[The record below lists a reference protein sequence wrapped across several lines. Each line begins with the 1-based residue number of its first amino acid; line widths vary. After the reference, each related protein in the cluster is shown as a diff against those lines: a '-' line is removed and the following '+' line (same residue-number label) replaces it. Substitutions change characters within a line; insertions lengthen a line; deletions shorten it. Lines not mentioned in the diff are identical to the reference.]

1 MLRFALAGSNTTR
14 FVVFCVTLLVFPFV
28 LPKTLRNAI
37 SMAIAD
43 PKVPKVT
50 NTLISMYYSPELAL
64 QILDNECPA
73 DPFCIEDLVGMYTEG
88 WDNRR
93 RDDIVIDAT
102 TWHQVEEMHIDSPK
116 CFHNFEVRA
125 RMEEIDAAPSG

>member
-1 MLRFALAGSNTTR
+1 
-14 FVVFCVTLLVFPFV
+14 
-28 LPKTLRNAI
+28 
-37 SMAIAD
+37 MAIAD

-73 DPFCIEDLVGMYTEG
+73 DPFCIEDLVRMYTEG

-102 TWHQVEEMHIDSPK
+102 TWHQVEEMHIDPPK